1 MLYTKTTPA
10 ASLRSEVDRL
20 FDAAFAPVFGREL
33 VSALWTPVT
42 DVRESEQEVVIEMEL
57 PGVSP
62 ESVEL
67 TADRGVL
74 RVRGEKTSSHRAS
87 DQRVHLAE
95 RVHGTFER
103 AFRLPKGLDESAISA
118 EFEHGLLRVRLPKS
132 ALPQPRRIEVK
143 VAAPGN
149 VTNGAQT
156 GAISGAGSQNGE
168 AEPAR
173 LDTGATGREAQSN

>member
-1 MLYTKTTPA
+1 MIYTNATPTS
-10 ASLRSEVDRL
+10 SLRSEVNRL
-20 FDAAFAPVFGREL
+20 FDAFAPVAGRDY
-33 VSALWTPVT
+33 VPALWSPVT
-42 DVRESEQEVVIEMEL
+42 DVRETEHEVVIEMEL

-103 AFRLPKGLDESAISA
+103 AFRLPKGLDETAISA

-143 VAAPGN
+143 LA
-149 VTNGAQT
+149 
-156 GAISGAGSQNGE
+156 SGAVAQETPGS
-168 AEPAR
+168 
-173 LDTGATGREAQSN
+173 

>member
-1 MLYTKTTPA
+1 MIYTKTTPA
-10 ASLRSEVDRL
+10 TSLRSEVDRL
-20 FDAAFAPVFGREL
+20 FDTAFAPVFGREL
-33 VSALWTPVT
+33 VSAVWTPVT

-57 PGVSP
+57 PGVAP

-74 RVRGEKTSSHRAS
+74 RVRGEKTSSHRDS
-87 DQRVHLAE
+87 DHGVHLAE

-103 AFRLPKGLDESAISA
+103 AFRLPKGLDEAAISA

-143 VAAPGN
+143 VA
-149 VTNGAQT
+149 
-156 GAISGAGSQNGE
+156 S
-168 AEPAR
+168 PAR
-173 LDTGATGREAQSN
+173 AIDGVSDDAREPSQG